1 MSDTYWFKKGKFQK
15 SYDYFFKKLVPL
27 EGKADTPEGELLRMI
42 SRIYY
47 RYNNDGDSYE
57 DLLYDDN
64 YYNITFIK
72 NTDSRFFMQIHD
84 ELLYCYNESLL
95 EKCIDRVMRY
105 IILKNSTAGKIWNP
119 ETQKL
124 VSIQGRTGIKCL
136 QMLDCQLKYSY
147 EW

>member
-15 SYDYFFKKLVPL
+15 SYDYFFKKLVPP

-64 YYNITFIK
+64 YYNITCIK
-72 NTDSRFFMQIHD
+72 TPDSRFFMQIHD

-105 IILKNSTAGKIWNP
+105 IILKNSTVDKIWNP

-124 VSIQGRTGIKCL
+124 VSIQGRTGIQCL
-136 QMLDCQLKYSY
+136 KMLDCQLKYSY

>member
-47 RYNNDGDSYE
+47 RYNNDGDRYE

-72 NTDSRFFMQIHD
+72 NTDSRFFMLIHD
-84 ELLYCYNESLL
+84 ELLDCYNESLL

-105 IILKNSTAGKIWNP
+105 IILKNSTADKIWNP

-136 QMLDCQLKYSY
+136 KMLDCQLKYSY